1 MEMSQAMVKEGTAGM
16 VYEEVQN
23 LTGYEDALGEDWG
36 YFDFPEIEGAS
47 GEPATLQ
54 EGRMYLW
61 STLNRLIRMKQL
73 HSLNI

>member
-1 MEMSQAMVKEGTAGM
+1 M

-47 GEPATLQ
+47 GEAGYITGGPDRIY
-54 EGRMYLW
+54 G
-61 STLNRLIRMKQL
+61 QL
-73 HSLNI
+73 